1 MATQPTKG
9 LSTRLQLL
17 LEIHNHRHG
26 KLRTLADRLGVTV
39 QNVSLALKRLTHEG
53 LVENRGGE
61 WRPTQRGTDALHGS
75 IRDLQRFVDDATRN
89 LRLIEDTVAQADAKI
104 QAGERVGLF
113 MRDGRL
119 CAAPRVYASSQGRA
133 RDPADKGEAVRVGEL
148 RGIVALKP
156 GTLSFIA
163 HPAKLTPAQL
173 RRAKAL
179 LRAGGPDG
187 RLVAAHDLAST
198 LLVERLGGEAHF
210 EFAPLA
216 AALEAVQRGVP
227 VQYWVPVAALPE
239 CMAQLGSNG
248 DAQRLNVRSVEL

>member
-1 MATQPTKG
+1 VPNTPTRG

-39 QNVSLALKRLTHEG
+39 QNVSLALKRLTNEG
-53 LVENRGGE
+53 LAENRGGE

-89 LRLIEDTVAQADAKI
+89 LRLIEDTIAQADAKI
-104 QAGERVGLF
+104 RSGERVGLF

-133 RDPADKGEAVRVGEL
+133 RESAARGEAIRVGDL

-156 GTLSFIA
+156 GTLTFIA
-163 HPAKLTPAQL
+163 HPAKLTAAQL
-173 RRAKAL
+173 RRAQSL
-179 LRAGGPDG
+179 LRNGGAQDH
-187 RLVAAHDLAST
+187 RVAAHELASA
-198 LLVERLGGEAHF
+198 LLVERLGGDPDF
-210 EFAPLA
+210 EFAPLVA
-216 AALEAVQRGVP
+216 TLEAIQRGVP
-227 VQYWVPVAALPE
+227 VQYWVPVSALPE
-239 CMAQLGSNG
+239 CMAQLGSNA
-248 DAQRLNVRSVEL
+248 DAQRLTVRSVEL

>member
-1 MATQPTKG
+1 MPPQQTRG

-17 LEIHNHRHG
+17 LEVHNHRHG

-39 QNVSLALKRLTHEG
+39 QNVSLALKRLTKEG

-61 WRPTQRGTDALHGS
+61 WRPTQRGTDALHVS

-89 LRLIEDTVAQADAKI
+89 LRLIEETVAQADAKI
-104 QAGERVGLF
+104 VAGERVGLF

-133 RDPADKGEAVRVGEL
+133 RESGSRGDAVRVGDL

-156 GTLSFIA
+156 GALTFIA
-163 HPAKLTPAQL
+163 HPAKLTASQL
-173 RRAKAL
+173 RRARAL
-179 LRAGGPDG
+179 MRNGGAKE
-187 RLVAAHDLAST
+187 RRIAAHDLGSA
-198 LLVERLGGEAHF
+198 LLVERLGGEPQF

-216 AALEAVQRGVP
+216 CAIEAVQRGVP
-227 VQYWVPVAALPE
+227 VQYWVPLAALPE
-239 CMAQLGSNG
+239 CMAQLG
-248 DAQRLNVRSVEL
+248 AQTGAQGLAVRSVEL